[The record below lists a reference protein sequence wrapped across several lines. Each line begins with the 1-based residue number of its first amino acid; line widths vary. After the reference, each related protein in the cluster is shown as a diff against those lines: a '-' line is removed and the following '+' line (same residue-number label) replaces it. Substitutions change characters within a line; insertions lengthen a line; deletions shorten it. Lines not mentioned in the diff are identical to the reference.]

1 MTNQEKAEKLETL
14 GGKRWQKNGNDSVY
28 FNAKM
33 LSEISGV
40 DERSIQYQ
48 IDLRG
53 GDSYYDTIAGTI
65 KNMPATDTFKN
76 EILPAL
82 KKLFA

>member
-1 MTNQEKAEKLETL
+1 MTNQEKAEKLAEL
-14 GGKRWQKNGNDSVY
+14 GGNRWTKNGHDRVY

-40 DERSIQYQ
+40 ELRLVQHHT
-48 IDLRG
+48 DLCG
-53 GDSYYDTIAGTI
+53 GDSYYDVISGTV
-65 KNMPATDTFKN
+65 KNMPATDAFKN